1 VYYSVNAFV
10 LQLLS
15 TAVVV
20 VDIHETVSRASRG
33 WGGALASHA
42 GGATTTDE
50 DAAARSPPRLSR
62 GDAFIS

>member
-1 VYYSVNAFV
+1 MRLFYSFC
-10 LQLLS
+10 LQPRRRRL
-15 TAVVV
+15 
-20 VDIHETVSRASRG
+20 DIHETVSRASRG